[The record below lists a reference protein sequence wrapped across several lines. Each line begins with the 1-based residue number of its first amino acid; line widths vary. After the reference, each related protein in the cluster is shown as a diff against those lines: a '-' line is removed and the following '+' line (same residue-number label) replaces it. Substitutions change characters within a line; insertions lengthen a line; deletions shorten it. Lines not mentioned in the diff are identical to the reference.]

1 MTSPL
6 LKLREASDN
15 LSPTERAV
23 AEQIL
28 RSPNLVTE
36 LSIHDLAKRTFAS
49 SATIVRLC
57 SHIGYSG
64 YRAFRQAVS
73 QELAVRSQ
81 LHKSEEKQ
89 IEPMDTTEQ
98 IMDKITYRNILSLEQ
113 TRSLLDPEILQKCV
127 DLMQKARV
135 IYLFGIGAS
144 FCAAKDLYLKL
155 LRIDKI
161 SILNEDWHSQ
171 LIQARNATP
180 QDVGIVFS
188 YSGATVEMITCL
200 KALKENGTPT
210 IAMTRFVKSPISTL
224 ADFKL
229 YIAANEALFRTGAMA
244 SRISQLNT
252 VDILYTCLANQEYE
266 HSLSQMSRTYIRK
279 PDEQ

>member
-1 MTSPL
+1 
-6 LKLREASDN
+6 
-15 LSPTERAV
+15 
-23 AEQIL
+23 
-28 RSPNLVTE
+28 
-36 LSIHDLAKRTFAS
+36 
-49 SATIVRLC
+49 
-57 SHIGYSG
+57 
-64 YRAFRQAVS
+64 
-73 QELAVRSQ
+73 
-81 LHKSEEKQ
+81 
-89 IEPMDTTEQ
+89 MDTVEQ
-98 IMDKITYRNILSLEQ
+98 IMEKITYRNILSLEQ
-113 TRSLLDPEILQKCV
+113 TRALLDPEILQKCV
-127 DLMQKARV
+127 ELIQNARV

-161 SILNEDWHSQ
+161 TILNEDWHSQ

-188 YSGATVEMITCL
+188 YSGATVEMIECL
-200 KALKENGTPT
+200 KAMKENSVPT

-224 ADFKL
+224 ADLKL

-266 HSLSQMSRTYIRK
+266 HALNQMSRTYIRK
-279 PDEQ
+279 PDDQ

>member
-28 RSPNLVTE
+28 RTPELVTQ
-36 LSIHDLAKRTFAS
+36 LSIHELAKRTFSS

-81 LHKSEEKQ
+81 LHKSQEKQ
-89 IEPMDTTEQ
+89 IEPMDTVEQ
-98 IMDKITYRNILSLEQ
+98 IMEKITYRNILSLEQ
-113 TRSLLDPEILQKCV
+113 TRALLDPDILQKCV
-127 DLMQKARV
+127 ELIQNARV

-161 SILNEDWHSQ
+161 TILNEDWHSQ

-180 QDVGIVFS
+180 QDVGIIFS
-188 YSGATVEMITCL
+188 YSGATVEMIDCL
-200 KALKENGTPT
+200 KAMKENGVPT

-224 ADFKL
+224 VDHKL
-229 YIAANEALFRTGAMA
+229 YIAANEALFRSGAMA

-266 HSLSQMSRTYIRK
+266 HALNQMSRTYIQK
-279 PDEQ
+279 PGDQ